1 VHVPDRGSISL
12 RTLAAARRS
21 PPCHIDRL
29 FGDRARPFGSGRQ
42 ALLWGLGMMRDP
54 PRRVWAPAFICRA
67 ALAPVVRSGIP
78 VSFYDIGETLEPL
91 MRFGET
97 APGDAVLFI
106 HYFGI
111 MGPVAS
117 LRALGNTRGLGVIED
132 CAHGLPDPDAPMRMG
147 SAGHLA
153 IFSLRKQLLV
163 PDGGVLM
170 INDAAIDLPAV
181 RPPARAPSGM
191 TALRLAYN
199 AVERFALASNWNILP
214 LKDRLR
220 RIGAFRHASGAY
232 GAGRVGADP
241 RDVQEASEVTLRI
254 LAVLDMPAL
263 IRRKKANYHGLAE
276 RLSGIRG
283 VDVAVPELPPGSVPQ
298 VLPVRVAD
306 PPRMC
311 RELRNMGVG
320 ASLWPGSD
328 AVPDL
333 ALGPYPGAGTWT
345 DRGLFLPVHECLEA
359 RHLDW
364 MAQAVSR
371 TVRGA

>member
-1 VHVPDRGSISL
+1 
-12 RTLAAARRS
+12 
-21 PPCHIDRL
+21 
-29 FGDRARPFGSGRQ
+29 
-42 ALLWGLGMMRDP
+42 MMRNP

-67 ALAPVVRSGIP
+67 AIAPVVRSGIP

-91 MRFGET
+91 MEFGNA

-117 LRALGNTRGLGVIED
+117 LRAIGNDRGVLVIED
-132 CAHGLPDPDAPMRMG
+132 CAHGLPDLEAPAPMG
-147 SAGHLA
+147 SGGHLS
-153 IFSLRKQLLV
+153 IFSLRKQLPV
-163 PDGGVLM
+163 PDGGVLV
-170 INDAAIDLPAV
+170 INDAAIDLPAA
-181 RPPARAPSGM
+181 RPLQRPHSGM
-191 TALRLAYN
+191 TVLRMAYN
-199 AVERFALASNWNILP
+199 AAERFALASNWNILP

-220 RIGAFRHASGAY
+220 RIGARGHAPEAG
-232 GAGRVGADP
+232 GAGCVDGEI
-241 RDVQEASEVTLRI
+241 RDVRDASEMTMRL
-254 LAVLDMPAL
+254 LAVLDIPAL
-263 IRRKKANYHGLAE
+263 IRRKKANYRGLAE

-283 VDVAVPELPPGSVPQ
+283 VDVPVPDLPPGSVPQ

-311 RELRNMGVG
+311 RELRSIGVG

-333 ALGPYPGAGTWT
+333 AFDPYPGAGTWA

-364 MAQAVSR
+364 AAQAVSR
-371 TVRGA
+371 AVRGA